1 MPAANHAVR
10 FHATLV
16 REVDAMTA
24 ATARSFGRHTH
35 DQYGIGVID
44 RGGHV
49 SLSDAG
55 QVEAAP
61 GDLILVN
68 PGEVHDGRPLDAAG
82 RTWRMLYFEPCWIDA
97 LQADITQ
104 GDDAGFALHAPVI
117 SEPRLRGLFDAAF
130 AHVTQQNADQSVDP
144 RAASGDDLS
153 RMAFDA
159 AALEVMTRLVEALG
173 HRRSLAPCSPAA
185 LVHVREMI
193 DTDPA
198 VPFSL
203 AELARAAGLSRF
215 QLHRGFMRAFGVAP
229 HNYILHRRV
238 ALARQ
243 LLKAG
248 HAPAQAALAAGFCD
262 QSHLNRAFARQFG
275 VSPGRYRLARGA

>member
-1 MPAANHAVR
+1 MPATNHTVC

-16 REVDAMTA
+16 RDVDAMTA

-35 DQYGIGVID
+35 DQYGIGVIE

-55 QVEAAP
+55 QVQAVP

-82 RTWRMLYFEPCWIDA
+82 RTWRMLYFEPRWIDA

-104 GDDAGFALHAPVI
+104 GDDTAFALHAPVI
-117 SEPRLRGLFDAAF
+117 SEPPLRALFNAAF
-130 AHVTQQNADQSVDP
+130 AHVTHLSNQGAQ
-144 RAASGDDLS
+144 SGDLS
-153 RMAFDA
+153 QMAFYG
-159 AALEVMTRLVEALG
+159 AALEIMTRLVEALG
-173 HRRSLAPCSPAA
+173 HRRALAPCSPASLA
-185 LVHVREMI
+185 RVREMI

-198 VPFSL
+198 QPFSL
-203 AELARAAGLSRF
+203 AELAHAAGLSRF
-215 QLHRGFMRAFGVAP
+215 QLHRGFLRAFGVAP
-229 HNYILHRRV
+229 HGYILHRRV
-238 ALARQ
+238 ALARR

-248 HAPAQAALAAGFCD
+248 HAPAQTALAAGFCD
-262 QSHLNRAFARQFG
+262 QSHLNRVFARQFG
-275 VSPGRYRLARGA
+275 VSPGRYRLARGVIPTR

>member
-1 MPAANHAVR
+1 MPATNHAVR

-16 REVDAMTA
+16 RDVDAMTA
-24 ATARSFGRHTH
+24 ATARAFGRHTH

-55 QVEAAP
+55 QVEAVP

-82 RTWRMLYFEPCWIDA
+82 RTWRMLYFEPRWVDA

-104 GDDAGFALHAPVI
+104 GDDATFALHAPVI
-117 SEPRLRGLFDAAF
+117 SEPRLRALFDAAF
-130 AHVTQQNADQSVDP
+130 THITDP
-144 RAASGDDLS
+144 HHDLS
-153 RMAFDA
+153 QMAFDA
-159 AALEVMTRLVEALG
+159 AALEMMTRLVEALG
-173 HRRSLAPCSPAA
+173 HRRVLAQCSPASLA
-185 LVHVREMI
+185 RVRDMI

-198 VPFSL
+198 QPFLL
-203 AELARAAGLSRF
+203 AELAQAAGLSRF
-215 QLHRGFMRAFGVAP
+215 QLHRGFLRAFGVAP
-229 HNYILHRRV
+229 HGYILHRRV
-238 ALARQ
+238 ALARR

-248 HAPAQAALAAGFCD
+248 HAPAQTALAAGFCD

-275 VSPGRYRLARGA
+275 VSPGRYRLARGMSRTRIMR

>member
-1 MPAANHAVR
+1 MPATNHAVR

-16 REVDAMTA
+16 RDVDAMTA
-24 ATARSFGRHTH
+24 ATARAFGRHTH

-55 QVEAAP
+55 QVEAVP

-82 RTWRMLYFEPCWIDA
+82 RTWRMLYFEPRWVDA

-104 GDDAGFALHAPVI
+104 GEDATFALHAPVI
-117 SEPRLRGLFDAAF
+117 SEPRLRALFDAAF
-130 AHVTQQNADQSVDP
+130 THVTDP
-144 RAASGDDLS
+144 GHDLS
-153 RMAFDA
+153 QMAFDA
-159 AALEVMTRLVEALG
+159 AALEVITRLVEALG
-173 HRRSLAPCSPAA
+173 HRRVLAQCSPASLA
-185 LVHVREMI
+185 RVRDMI

-198 VPFSL
+198 QPFLL
-203 AELARAAGLSRF
+203 AELAQAAGLSRF
-215 QLHRGFMRAFGVAP
+215 QLHRGFLRAFGVAP
-229 HNYILHRRV
+229 HGYILHRRV
-238 ALARQ
+238 ALARR

-248 HAPAQAALAAGFCD
+248 HAPAQTALAAGFCD

-275 VSPGRYRLARGA
+275 VSPGRYRLARGMSRTRIMR

>member
-1 MPAANHAVR
+1 MPATNHAVR

-16 REVDAMTA
+16 RDVDAMTA
-24 ATARSFGRHTH
+24 ATARAFGRHTH

-55 QVEAAP
+55 QVEAVP

-82 RTWRMLYFEPCWIDA
+82 RTWRMLYFEPRWVDA

-104 GDDAGFALHAPVI
+104 GDDAAFALHAPVI
-117 SEPRLRGLFDAAF
+117 SEPRLRALFDAAF
-130 AHVTQQNADQSVDP
+130 THVTDQS
-144 RAASGDDLS
+144 SDLS
-153 RMAFDA
+153 HMAFDA

-173 HRRSLAPCSPAA
+173 HRRVLAQCAPTSLAR
-185 LVHVREMI
+185 VRDMI

-198 VPFSL
+198 QPFSL
-203 AELARAAGLSRF
+203 AELAQAAGLSRF
-215 QLHRGFMRAFGVAP
+215 QLHRGFLRAFGVAP
-229 HNYILHRRV
+229 HGYILHRRV
-238 ALARQ
+238 ALARR

-248 HAPAQAALAAGFCD
+248 HAPAQTALAAGFCD

-275 VSPGRYRLARGA
+275 VSPGRYRLARAA

>member
-1 MPAANHAVR
+1 MPATNHAVR

-16 REVDAMTA
+16 RDVDAMTA
-24 ATARSFGRHTH
+24 ATAHAFGRHTH

-55 QVEAAP
+55 QVEAVP

-82 RTWRMLYFEPCWIDA
+82 RTWRMLYFEPRWVDT

-104 GDDAGFALHAPVI
+104 GDDACFALHAPVI
-117 SEPRLRGLFDAAF
+117 SEPRLRARFDAAF
-130 AHVTQQNADQSVDP
+130 AHVTDQGAMQ
-144 RAASGDDLS
+144 RGDLS
-153 RMAFDA
+153 RMAFDS
-159 AALEVMTRLVEALG
+159 AALDVMTRLVEALG
-173 HRRSLAPCSPAA
+173 HRRALAQCSPADLA
-185 LVHVREMI
+185 RVRDMI
-193 DTDPA
+193 DSDPA
-198 VPFSL
+198 QPFSL

-215 QLHRGFMRAFGVAP
+215 QLHRGFLRAFGVAP
-229 HNYILHRRV
+229 HGYILHRRV
-238 ALARQ
+238 ALARR

-248 HAPAQAALAAGFCD
+248 HAPAQTALAAGFCD
-262 QSHLNRAFARQFG
+262 QSHLNRAFVRQFG
-275 VSPGRYRLARGA
+275 VSPGRYRLARVT

>member
-1 MPAANHAVR
+1 MPATNHAVR

-16 REVDAMTA
+16 RDVDAMTA
-24 ATARSFGRHTH
+24 ATARAFGRHTH

-55 QVEAAP
+55 QVEAVP

-68 PGEVHDGRPLDAAG
+68 PGEVHDGRPLDTAG
-82 RTWRMLYFEPCWIDA
+82 RAWRMLYFEPRWVDA
-97 LQADITQ
+97 LQADVTQ
-104 GDDAGFALHAPVI
+104 GDDAAFALHAPVI
-117 SEPRLRGLFDAAF
+117 SEPRLRALFDAAF
-130 AHVTQQNADQSVDP
+130 THVTNQNS
-144 RAASGDDLS
+144 DLS
-153 RMAFDA
+153 HMAFDA

-173 HRRSLAPCSPAA
+173 HRRALAQSSPASLAR
-185 LVHVREMI
+185 VREMI

-198 VPFSL
+198 QPFSL
-203 AELARAAGLSRF
+203 AELAQAAGLSRF
-215 QLHRGFMRAFGVAP
+215 QLHRGFLRAFGVAP
-229 HNYILHRRV
+229 HGYILHRRV
-238 ALARQ
+238 ALARR

-248 HAPAQAALAAGFCD
+248 HAPAQTALAAGFCD

-275 VSPGRYRLARGA
+275 VSPGRYRLARAV

>member
-1 MPAANHAVR
+1 MPATNHIVR

-16 REVDAMTA
+16 RDVDAMTA
-24 ATARSFGRHTH
+24 ATVRSYGRHTH

-44 RGGHV
+44 RGGHA

-55 QVEAAP
+55 EVEAVP

-82 RTWRMLYFEPCWIDA
+82 RTWRMLYFEPRWVDA

-104 GDDAGFALHAPVI
+104 GEDSTFALHAPVI
-117 SEPRLRGLFDAAF
+117 SEPRLRALFDAAF
-130 AHVTQQNADQSVDP
+130 AHVTDENAD
-144 RAASGDDLS
+144 LS
-153 RMAFDA
+153 HMAFDA

-173 HRRSLAPCSPAA
+173 HRRALAQCSPASLA
-185 LVHVREMI
+185 RVRDMI

-198 VPFSL
+198 QPFSL
-203 AELARAAGLSRF
+203 AELAQAAGLSRF
-215 QLHRGFMRAFGVAP
+215 QLHRGFLRAFGVAP
-229 HNYILHRRV
+229 HGYILHRRV
-238 ALARQ
+238 ALARR

-248 HAPAQAALAAGFCD
+248 TAPAQTALAAGFCD

-275 VSPGRYRLARGA
+275 ISPGRYRLERAA

>member
-1 MPAANHAVR
+1 MPATNHAVR

-16 REVDAMTA
+16 SDVDAMTA
-24 ATARSFGRHTH
+24 ATVRSFGRHTH

-55 QVEAAP
+55 QVEAVP

-82 RTWRMLYFEPCWIDA
+82 RTWRMLYFEPRWIDA

-104 GDDAGFALHAPVI
+104 GGDAAFALHAPVI
-117 SEPRLRGLFDAAF
+117 SEPRLRALFDAAF
-130 AHVTQQNADQSVDP
+130 AHVTDEN
-144 RAASGDDLS
+144 GDLS
-153 RMAFDA
+153 HMAFDA
-159 AALEVMTRLVEALG
+159 AALEVMTRLVKALG
-173 HRRSLAPCSPAA
+173 HRRALARCSPASLA
-185 LVHVREMI
+185 RVRDMI

-198 VPFSL
+198 QPFSL
-203 AELARAAGLSRF
+203 AELAQAAGLSRF
-215 QLHRGFMRAFGVAP
+215 QLHRGFLRAFGVAP
-229 HNYILHRRV
+229 HGYILHRRV
-238 ALARQ
+238 ALARR

-248 HAPAQAALAAGFCD
+248 TAPAQTALAAGFCD

-275 VSPGRYRLARGA
+275 VSPGRYRLARAA

>member
-1 MPAANHAVR
+1 MPATNHAVR

-16 REVDAMTA
+16 RDVDAMTA
-24 ATARSFGRHTH
+24 ATARSFGCHTH

-55 QVEAAP
+55 QVEAVP

-82 RTWRMLYFEPCWIDA
+82 RTWRMLYFEPRWVDA

-104 GDDAGFALHAPVI
+104 GDDAAFALHAPVI
-117 SEPRLRGLFDAAF
+117 SEPRLRARFDAAF
-130 AHVTQQNADQSVDP
+130 THVTDP
-144 RAASGDDLS
+144 GHDLS
-153 RMAFDA
+153 LMAFEA
-159 AALEVMTRLVEALG
+159 AALELMTRLVAALG
-173 HRRSLAPCSPAA
+173 HRRALPQCSPAA
-185 LVHVREMI
+185 LARVRDMI

-198 VPFSL
+198 QPLSL
-203 AELARAAGLSRF
+203 AELAQAAGLSRF
-215 QLHRGFMRAFGVAP
+215 QLHRGFLRAFGVAP
-229 HNYILHRRV
+229 HGYILHRRV
-238 ALARQ
+238 ALARR

-248 HAPAQAALAAGFCD
+248 HAPAQTALAAGFCD

-275 VSPGRYRLARGA
+275 VSPGRYRLARAA

>member
-1 MPAANHAVR
+1 MPATNHAVR

-16 REVDAMTA
+16 RDVDAMTA

-55 QVEAAP
+55 QVEAVP

-82 RTWRMLYFEPCWIDA
+82 RTWRMLYFEPRWIDA

-104 GDDAGFALHAPVI
+104 RDDACFALHAPVI
-117 SEPRLRGLFDAAF
+117 SEPCLRVLFDAAF
-130 AHVTQQNADQSVDP
+130 AHVTNQGAVQ
-144 RAASGDDLS
+144 RGELS
-153 RMAFDA
+153 RMAFDS

-173 HRRSLAPCSPAA
+173 HRRVLAPCSPADLA
-185 LVHVREMI
+185 RVREMI
-193 DTDPA
+193 DSDPSQ
-198 VPFSL
+198 PFSL
-203 AELARAAGLSRF
+203 AELARTAGLSRF
-215 QLHRGFMRAFGVAP
+215 QLHRGFLRAFGVAP
-229 HNYILHRRV
+229 HGYILHRRV
-238 ALARQ
+238 ALARR

-248 HAPAQAALAAGFCD
+248 HAPAQTALAAGFCD
-262 QSHLNRAFARQFG
+262 QSHLNRAFVRQFG
-275 VSPGRYRLARGA
+275 VSPGRYRLARAT

>member
-1 MPAANHAVR
+1 MPATNHAVR

-16 REVDAMTA
+16 RDVDAMTA
-24 ATARSFGRHTH
+24 ATARAFGRHTH

-55 QVEAAP
+55 QVEAVP

-82 RTWRMLYFEPCWIDA
+82 RTWRMLYFEPRWVDA

-104 GDDAGFALHAPVI
+104 GDDATFALHAPVI
-117 SEPRLRGLFDAAF
+117 SEPRLRALFDAAF
-130 AHVTQQNADQSVDP
+130 THITDP
-144 RAASGDDLS
+144 HHDLS
-153 RMAFDA
+153 QMAFDA
-159 AALEVMTRLVEALG
+159 AALEMMTRLVEALG
-173 HRRSLAPCSPAA
+173 HRRVLAQCSPASLA
-185 LVHVREMI
+185 RVRDMI

-198 VPFSL
+198 QPFLL
-203 AELARAAGLSRF
+203 AELAQAAGLSRF
-215 QLHRGFMRAFGVAP
+215 QLHRGFLRAFGVAP
-229 HNYILHRRV
+229 HGYILHRRV
-238 ALARQ
+238 ALARR

-248 HAPAQAALAAGFCD
+248 HAPAQTALAAGFCD

-275 VSPGRYRLARGA
+275 VSPGRYRLARGMSRTRIIR

>member
-1 MPAANHAVR
+1 MPATNHAVR

-16 REVDAMTA
+16 RDVDAMTA
-24 ATARSFGRHTH
+24 ATVRSFGRHTH

-55 QVEAAP
+55 QVEAVP

-82 RTWRMLYFEPCWIDA
+82 RTWRMLYFEPRWVDA
-97 LQADITQ
+97 LQVDITQ
-104 GDDAGFALHAPVI
+104 GDDAAFALHAPVI
-117 SEPRLRGLFDAAF
+117 SEPRLRALFDAAF
-130 AHVTQQNADQSVDP
+130 AHVTDEN
-144 RAASGDDLS
+144 GDLS
-153 RMAFDA
+153 HMAFDA

-173 HRRSLAPCSPAA
+173 HRRALAQCSPASLA
-185 LVHVREMI
+185 RVRDMI

-198 VPFSL
+198 QPFSL
-203 AELARAAGLSRF
+203 AQLAQAAGLSRF
-215 QLHRGFMRAFGVAP
+215 QLHRGFLRAFGVAP
-229 HNYILHRRV
+229 HGYILHRRV
-238 ALARQ
+238 ALARR

-248 HAPAQAALAAGFCD
+248 AAPAQTALAAGFCD

-275 VSPGRYRLARGA
+275 VSPGRYRLARAT

>member
-16 REVDAMTA
+16 PDVDAMTA

-55 QVEAAP
+55 QVEAVP

-82 RTWRMLYFEPCWIDA
+82 CTWRMLYFEPRWIDA
-97 LQADITQ
+97 LQTDITQ
-104 GDDAGFALHAPVI
+104 ADDDRFALHAPVI
-117 SEPRLRGLFDAAF
+117 SEPRLRALFDAAF
-130 AHVTQQNADQSVDP
+130 AHVTDQD
-144 RAASGDDLS
+144 AARRGDLA
-153 RMAFDA
+153 RMEFDG
-159 AALEVMTRLVEALG
+159 AALEVVTRLVEALG
-173 HRRSLAPCSPAA
+173 HRRALAQCSPTA
-185 LVHVREMI
+185 LARVRDMI
-193 DTDPA
+193 DADPA
-198 VPFSL
+198 QPYSL
-203 AELARAAGLSRF
+203 AELAHAAGLSRF
-215 QLHRGFMRAFGVAP
+215 QLHRGFMREFGVAP
-229 HNYILHRRV
+229 HGYIQHRRV
-238 ALARQ
+238 ALARR

-248 HAPAQAALAAGFCD
+248 HAPAQTALAAGFCD
-262 QSHLNRAFARQFG
+262 QSHLNRAFVRQFG
-275 VSPGRYRLARGA
+275 VSPGRYWLAREAKPVS

>member
-1 MPAANHAVR
+1 MPATNHAVR

-16 REVDAMTA
+16 RDVDAMTA
-24 ATARSFGRHTH
+24 ATARAFGRHTH

-55 QVEAAP
+55 QVEAVP

-82 RTWRMLYFEPCWIDA
+82 RTWRMLYFEPRWVDA

-104 GDDAGFALHAPVI
+104 GDDATFALYAPVV
-117 SEPRLRGLFDAAF
+117 SEPRLRALFDAAF
-130 AHVTQQNADQSVDP
+130 THVTNQS
-144 RAASGDDLS
+144 SDLS
-153 RMAFDA
+153 HMAFDA
-159 AALEVMTRLVEALG
+159 AALEVMTRLVDALG
-173 HRRSLAPCSPAA
+173 HRRALAQCSPASLA
-185 LVHVREMI
+185 RVREMI

-198 VPFSL
+198 QSFSL
-203 AELARAAGLSRF
+203 AELAQAAGLSRF
-215 QLHRGFMRAFGVAP
+215 QLHRGFLRAFGVAP
-229 HNYILHRRV
+229 HGYILHRRV
-238 ALARQ
+238 ALARR

-248 HAPAQAALAAGFCD
+248 HAPAQTALDAGFCD

-275 VSPGRYRLARGA
+275 VSPGRYRLARAA

>member
-1 MPAANHAVR
+1 MPATNHAVC

-16 REVDAMTA
+16 RDVDAMTA
-24 ATARSFGRHTH
+24 ATVRSFGRHTH

-55 QVEAAP
+55 EVEAVP

-82 RTWRMLYFEPCWIDA
+82 RTWRMLYFEPRWVDA
-97 LQADITQ
+97 LQGDITQ
-104 GDDAGFALHAPVI
+104 GDDAAFALHAPVI
-117 SEPRLRGLFDAAF
+117 REPHWRALFNAAF
-130 AHVTQQNADQSVDP
+130 AHVTDEN
-144 RAASGDDLS
+144 GDLS
-153 RMAFDA
+153 HMAFDA
-159 AALEVMTRLVEALG
+159 ATLEVMTRLVEALG
-173 HRRSLAPCSPAA
+173 HRRALAQCSPASLA
-185 LVHVREMI
+185 RVRDMI

-198 VPFSL
+198 RPFSL
-203 AELARAAGLSRF
+203 AQLAQAAGLSRF
-215 QLHRGFMRAFGVAP
+215 QLHRGFLRAFGVAP
-229 HNYILHRRV
+229 HGYILHRRV
-238 ALARQ
+238 ALARR

-248 HAPAQAALAAGFCD
+248 TAPAQTALAAGFCD

-275 VSPGRYRLARGA
+275 VSPGRYRLARAA

>member
-1 MPAANHAVR
+1 MPATNHAVR

-16 REVDAMTA
+16 RDVDAMTA
-24 ATARSFGRHTH
+24 ATVRSFGRHTH

-55 QVEAAP
+55 QVEAVP

-82 RTWRMLYFEPCWIDA
+82 RTWRMLYFEPRWVDA

-104 GDDAGFALHAPVI
+104 GGDAAFALHAPVI
-117 SEPRLRGLFDAAF
+117 SEPRLRALFDGAF
-130 AHVTQQNADQSVDP
+130 AHVTDEN
-144 RAASGDDLS
+144 GDLS
-153 RMAFDA
+153 HMAFDA

-173 HRRSLAPCSPAA
+173 HRRALAQCSPVSLAR
-185 LVHVREMI
+185 VRDMI

-198 VPFSL
+198 QPFSL
-203 AELARAAGLSRF
+203 AQLAHAAGLSRF
-215 QLHRGFMRAFGVAP
+215 QLHRGFLRAFGVAP
-229 HNYILHRRV
+229 HGYILHRRV
-238 ALARQ
+238 ALARR

-248 HAPAQAALAAGFCD
+248 TAPAQTALAAGFCD

-275 VSPGRYRLARGA
+275 VSPGRYRLARAA

>member
-1 MPAANHAVR
+1 MPATNHAVR

-16 REVDAMTA
+16 RDVDAMTA
-24 ATARSFGRHTH
+24 ATARAFGRHTH

-55 QVEAAP
+55 QVEAVP

-82 RTWRMLYFEPCWIDA
+82 RTWRMLYFEPRWVDA

-104 GDDAGFALHAPVI
+104 GEDATFALHAPVI
-117 SEPRLRGLFDAAF
+117 SEPRLRALFDAAF
-130 AHVTQQNADQSVDP
+130 THVTDP
-144 RAASGDDLS
+144 GHDLS
-153 RMAFDA
+153 QMAFDA
-159 AALEVMTRLVEALG
+159 AALEMMTRLVEALG
-173 HRRSLAPCSPAA
+173 HRRVLAQCSPASLA
-185 LVHVREMI
+185 RVRDMI

-198 VPFSL
+198 QPFLL
-203 AELARAAGLSRF
+203 AELAQAAGLSRF
-215 QLHRGFMRAFGVAP
+215 QLHRGFLRAFGVAP
-229 HNYILHRRV
+229 HGYILHRRV
-238 ALARQ
+238 ALARR

-248 HAPAQAALAAGFCD
+248 HAPAQTALAAGFCD

-275 VSPGRYRLARGA
+275 VSPGRYRLARGMSRTRIIR

>member
-1 MPAANHAVR
+1 MPATNHAVL

-16 REVDAMTA
+16 RDVDAMTA

-82 RTWRMLYFEPCWIDA
+82 RTWRMLYFEPRWIDA

-104 GDDAGFALHAPVI
+104 GDDASFALHAPVI
-117 SEPRLRGLFDAAF
+117 SEPRLRVLFDAAF
-130 AHVTQQNADQSVDP
+130 AHVTHLSNQSNESDQ
-144 RAASGDDLS
+144 AGDLS
-153 RMAFDA
+153 QMAFYG

-173 HRRSLAPCSPAA
+173 HRRALAQCSPASLA
-185 LVHVREMI
+185 RVRDMI

-198 VPFSL
+198 QPFSL
-203 AELARAAGLSRF
+203 AELAQAAGLSRF
-215 QLHRGFMRAFGVAP
+215 QLHRGFLRAFGVAP
-229 HNYILHRRV
+229 HGYILHRRV
-238 ALARQ
+238 ALARR

-248 HAPAQAALAAGFCD
+248 HAPAQTALAAGFCD

-275 VSPGRYRLARGA
+275 VSPGRYRLARAA

>member
-1 MPAANHAVR
+1 MPATNHAVR

-16 REVDAMTA
+16 RDVDAMTA

-55 QVEAAP
+55 QVEAVP

-82 RTWRMLYFEPCWIDA
+82 RTWRMLYFEPRWVDA

-104 GDDAGFALHAPVI
+104 GDDAAFALHAPVI
-117 SEPRLRGLFDAAF
+117 SEPRLRALFDAAF
-130 AHVTQQNADQSVDP
+130 THVTD
-144 RAASGDDLS
+144 RGHDLS
-153 RMAFDA
+153 QMAFDA
-159 AALEVMTRLVEALG
+159 AAFELTTRLVEALG
-173 HRRSLAPCSPAA
+173 HRRALPQCSPASLA
-185 LVHVREMI
+185 RVRDMI

-198 VPFSL
+198 QPFSL
-203 AELARAAGLSRF
+203 AELAQTAGLSRF
-215 QLHRGFMRAFGVAP
+215 QLHRGFLRAFGVAP
-229 HNYILHRRV
+229 HGYILHRRV
-238 ALARQ
+238 ALARR

-248 HAPAQAALAAGFCD
+248 HAPAQTALAAGFCD

-275 VSPGRYRLARGA
+275 VSPGRYRLARAA

>member
-1 MPAANHAVR
+1 MPATNHAVR

-16 REVDAMTA
+16 RDVDAMTA

-55 QVEAAP
+55 QVEAVP

-82 RTWRMLYFEPCWIDA
+82 RTWRMLYFEPRWVDA

-104 GDDAGFALHAPVI
+104 GDDATFALHAPVV
-117 SEPRLRGLFDAAF
+117 SDPRLRALFDAAF
-130 AHVTQQNADQSVDP
+130 TYVTEH
-144 RAASGDDLS
+144 SGDLS
-153 RMAFDA
+153 HMAFDA
-159 AALEVMTRLVEALG
+159 AALEVMTRLVDALG
-173 HRRSLAPCSPAA
+173 HRRTLAQCSPASLA
-185 LVHVREMI
+185 RVRDMI

-198 VPFSL
+198 QPFSL
-203 AELARAAGLSRF
+203 AELAQAAGLSRF
-215 QLHRGFMRAFGVAP
+215 QLHRGFLRAFGVAP
-229 HNYILHRRV
+229 HGYILHRRV
-238 ALARQ
+238 ALARR

-248 HAPAQAALAAGFCD
+248 NAPAQTALAAGFCD

-275 VSPGRYRLARGA
+275 VSPGRYRLARAA

>member
-1 MPAANHAVR
+1 MPATNHAVR
-10 FHATLV
+10 FHPTLV
-16 REVDAMTA
+16 RDVDAMTA
-24 ATARSFGRHTH
+24 ATVRSFGRHTH

-55 QVEAAP
+55 QVEAVP

-68 PGEVHDGRPLDAAG
+68 PGEVHDGRPLDAGG
-82 RTWRMLYFEPCWIDA
+82 RTWRMLYFEPRWVDA

-104 GDDAGFALHAPVI
+104 GDDAAFALHAPVI
-117 SEPRLRGLFDAAF
+117 SEPRLRALFDAAF
-130 AHVTQQNADQSVDP
+130 AHVTDEN
-144 RAASGDDLS
+144 GDLS
-153 RMAFDA
+153 HMAFDA

-173 HRRSLAPCSPAA
+173 HRRALAQCSPAA
-185 LVHVREMI
+185 LARVRDMI

-198 VPFSL
+198 QPFSL
-203 AELARAAGLSRF
+203 AELAQAAGLSRF
-215 QLHRGFMRAFGVAP
+215 QLHRGFLRAFGVAP
-229 HNYILHRRV
+229 HGYILHRRV
-238 ALARQ
+238 ALARR

-248 HAPAQAALAAGFCD
+248 TAPAQTALAAGFCD

-275 VSPGRYRLARGA
+275 VSPGRYRLARAT